1 MVENPSADGLLAA
14 VSHLPML
21 VIVILEPSFTI
32 LSVPASRISLATLYS
47 KLLTNTALVP
57 IPTAVPAV
65 PTNMVFSE
73 GTS

>member
-1 MVENPSADGLLAA
+1 MVENPTPELLPAPT
-14 VSHLPML
+14 VHLPIL
-21 VIVILEPSFTI
+21 VIVILLPPLLI
-32 LSVPASRISLATLYS
+32 LSVNGSRISLATLNS